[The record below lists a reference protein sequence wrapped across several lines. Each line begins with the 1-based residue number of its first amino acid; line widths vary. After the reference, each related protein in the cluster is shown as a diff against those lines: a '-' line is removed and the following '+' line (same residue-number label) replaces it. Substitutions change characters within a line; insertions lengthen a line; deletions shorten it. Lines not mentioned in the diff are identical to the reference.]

1 MKAASIQELKQ
12 ELVNLPQ
19 KDIVELCLRL
29 AKYKKENKEL
39 LNYLLFESYDQHA
52 YMENVKKEMD
62 EAFRE
67 LPKSTPYQ
75 NKKSLRKILKTVSRY
90 TKFMSSKQSEA
101 ELLIYFC
108 QKVKQSGIRIQRSA
122 MLTNLYNQQ
131 IKKIA
136 TALES
141 LHEDLRFDYTKQLAE
156 LA

>member
-1 MKAASIQELKQ
+1 
-12 ELVNLPQ
+12 
-19 KDIVELCLRL
+19 
-29 AKYKKENKEL
+29 
-39 LNYLLFESYDQHA
+39 
-52 YMENVKKEMD
+52 MENVKKEMD

>member
-39 LNYLLFESYDQHA
+39 LNYLLFESYDQHG

-75 NKKSLRKILKTVSRY
+75 NKKSLRKILKTISRY

-108 QKVKQSGIRIQRSA
+108 QKVKHSGIRIQRSA

-131 IKKIA
+131 IKKIES
-136 TALES
+136 ALES
-141 LHEDLRFDYTKQLAE
+141 LHEDLRFDYTKQLGE
-156 LA
+156 LV

>member
-62 EAFRE
+62 EAFSE

-108 QKVKQSGIRIQRSA
+108 QKVKQSGIRILRSA

-131 IKKIA
+131 IKKIES
-136 TALES
+136 ALES
-141 LHEDLRFDYTKQLAE
+141 LHEDLRFDYTKQLGE
-156 LA
+156 LV